1 MMGGETGGYERVGL
15 FVGRDGTSLVKIAH
29 PGGLE
34 ALILKVTGDNPP
46 ELLLVNQKD
55 RSIKNVLES
64 LGK

>member
-1 MMGGETGGYERVGL
+1 VGL
-15 FVGRDGTSLVKIAH
+15 FVGRDGTSLVKVAY
-29 PGGLE
+29 PSGLE
-34 ALILKVTGDNPP
+34 GVILKVTGDNPP